1 MKIGIGFVNAK
12 DSFYSGKQIAS
23 QALENGNIQ
32 HPTLALAFCHNNINA
47 AQLLEGIQGVLGKEV
62 PVVGGSALGIITNDV
77 ISYEEYQSG
86 LLLIE
91 NQNIDL
97 QIACAEGLDLG
108 EEQVGRAL
116 AEKLSVEDGDTV
128 LMFYDSVKK
137 PPEGGAPPAI
147 NSSVPLLKGMHE
159 VLGDSALIVGAGTVG
174 DYEFSNTI
182 QFDGESV
189 RTQSAVA
196 VMLRNGVQVDN
207 KIMHGCSPKD
217 GIYHTITKIDGPVL
231 MELDNRPVVDVI
243 NEMYGGDDW
252 QKQLPVKRLAISK
265 NLGDKFSLEYI
276 ESNYTNRL
284 IMGVLPDKSGV
295 LLFESDYEVGTEIL
309 FMLRDSNMMVES
321 ARQNTASILTEL
333 HNSDKKPSFGFYIDC
348 AGRSALFSE
357 TLTEEAEEVQK
368 LFNQQGTPL
377 FGFYSGV
384 EIAPLLNKSCG
395 LDWTGVLSV
404 FSEQR

>member
-1 MKIGIGFVNAK
+1 
-12 DSFYSGKQIAS
+12 
-23 QALENGNIQ
+23 L
-32 HPTLALAFCHNNINA
+32 
-47 AQLLEGIQGVLGKEV
+47 
-62 PVVGGSALGIITNDV
+62 GGSALGIITNDV

-137 PPEGGAPPAI
+137 PPEGGAPPEI